1 MAQQLRSPG
10 YYPAPDGNGEQW
22 WNGVSWSES
31 RRGARAVAPGP
42 VAPLVPMDPRMSV
55 VPPAQRIAA
64 PAPYAGA
71 RPSSPS
77 RRSSAGSGVT
87 LIVIAALG
95 FAFWFFAGIAL
106 IGSIGSLLTAGRQR
120 SAARI
125 AVALIAL
132 VIAVV
137 ALATQLPDV
146 IEFFSDVRG

>member
-1 MAQQLRSPG
+1 
-10 YYPAPDGNGEQW
+10 
-22 WNGVSWSES
+22 
-31 RRGARAVAPGP
+31 
-42 VAPLVPMDPRMSV
+42 
-55 VPPAQRIAA
+55 
-64 PAPYAGA
+64 
-71 RPSSPS
+71 
-77 RRSSAGSGVT
+77 
-87 LIVIAALG
+87 VIAALG